1 MTDIN
6 GFIAEWRS
14 HRNVLP
20 QMLEQV
26 TDEQLDMKPWE
37 QAMSLSELVVHIAAS
52 MVVFA
57 ATVAN
62 GSFNPGDKP
71 SPIHTADELRAFA
84 AAATEKAEEL
94 LRPIGREQLDRE
106 IDFFGNAMPG
116 HVLLQNAKDHEI
128 HHKGQLFVYL
138 RLAGIEKL
146 PFFVSRG

>member
-26 TDEQLDMKPWE
+26 TDEQLGMKPWE
-37 QAMSLSELVVHIAAS
+37 KAMSLSELVVHIAGS
-52 MVVFA
+52 MVMFA

-62 GSFNPGDKP
+62 GAYMPGGKP
-71 SPIHTADELRAFA
+71 ASVHTADELRAFVA
-84 AAATEKAEEL
+84 STTERAEEL
-94 LRPIGREQLDRE
+94 LRSIGGEQLERQ

-138 RLAGIEKL
+138 RLAGIEQL